1 MVICF
6 HYNRLFLF
14 KPIFAHLISSLKYYS
29 RTPTVVRYRAQ
40 SKKLITQKID
50 TPEYRTLLTPSLL
63 KLAELFKANKYELR
77 VAGGA
82 VRDILMGIHPHDIDF
97 ATTATPEQVK
107 RMLIDANIRL
117 INSNG
122 EKHGTITARI
132 DDKENFEVTTLRV
145 DVITDGRHA
154 VVEYTQDWQLDASR
168 RDLTINALF
177 LDLEGTVYDYF
188 DGIDDLK
195 YSRIRFVGDPI
206 ERIREDYLRILRYF
220 RFFGRLANEN
230 ASHDKET
237 LEAIRQNANG
247 LRHISGERLWV
258 ELKRIAE
265 GRNAGPVLKIM
276 LEQDIGQ
283 YLGIPSNADLNQL
296 EDHWRKCHRAH
307 PHALT
312 ILTKLFRNMDELV
325 KFEQRMKYS
334 NECRRL
340 SQLLVVYRDEIFLL
354 DSSSIDPLK
363 PYKDLL
369 VDLYLFDPNIK
380 EKIIEL
386 LKYQYCLNEI
396 QQLIDWPLPHFPISA
411 GMLALK
417 GIKQGGN
424 YKIILHELRQAWKQS
439 NFKATEHQ
447 LLEETLPI
455 ILKNLKTTETLT
467 SSHQK
472 TIVNP
477 PAFALPKRRKHKEST
492 SDIPT
497 TVTSRK

>member
-1 MVICF
+1 MGCF
-6 HYNRLFLF
+6 C
-14 KPIFAHLISSLKYYS
+14 S
-29 RTPTVVRYRAQ
+29 RE
-40 SKKLITQKID
+40 I
-50 TPEYRTLLTPSLL
+50 
-63 KLAELFKANKYELR
+63 
-77 VAGGA
+77 
-82 VRDILMGIHPHDIDF
+82 IDF
-97 ATTATPEQVK
+97 
-107 RMLIDANIRL
+107 
-117 INSNG
+117 
-122 EKHGTITARI
+122 
-132 DDKENFEVTTLRV
+132 
-145 DVITDGRHA
+145 
-154 VVEYTQDWQLDASR
+154 
-168 RDLTINALF
+168 
-177 LDLEGTVYDYF
+177 
-188 DGIDDLK
+188 
-195 YSRIRFVGDPI
+195 
-206 ERIREDYLRILRYF
+206 DYLQPLVLRSHQDSIIYSGTTE
-220 RFFGRLANEN
+220 RGRL
-230 ASHDKET
+230 
-237 LEAIRQNANG
+237 Q
-247 LRHISGERLWV
+247 
-258 ELKRIAE
+258 
-265 GRNAGPVLKIM
+265 
-276 LEQDIGQ
+276 
-283 YLGIPSNADLNQL
+283 
-296 EDHWRKCHRAH
+296 
-307 PHALT
+307 
-312 ILTKLFRNMDELV
+312 LV